1 VSGSLDALAGRV
13 RRELVDLQAVA
24 GRALRIW
31 GIDDL
36 PASVAGL
43 VVEFSAFA
51 DTLEDI
57 AREG

>member
-1 VSGSLDALAGRV
+1 
-13 RRELVDLQAVA
+13 VDLQAVA

-36 PASVAGL
+36 PATVAGL